1 MADYYP
7 LISRAVANLGPS
19 SPEQRRDLYERA
31 TAALLG
37 QLRHSDPPIPDGDI
51 DRERV
56 SLEDAIRRVE
66 TEVGGGVQRAPEPVV
81 APPMAEPEPP
91 PATVVVQ
98 PPSAAARRPVS
109 AVVPETALPHSPAE
123 SMADTGLPPADGDAG
138 TADDARWRDAGAARP
153 RPPAPRLENRDRRW
167 LRASVIGVAI
177 ALVVGLTATAAMML
191 KHQPS
196 EFLPQTPQQQAA
208 ADANAKIQDRL
219 GGDAPS
225 ATAATDPSRPA
236 APNAG
241 GGAAPSAGQPPQQ
254 TASIPAPQQAAPI
267 GVLQRV
273 ILIEEPPEG
282 SQEVRQTQ
290 GRVRWRLD
298 SVSSGPGEPLDAAVR
313 ADVDLPDAG
322 LKVDLLIRRNRD
334 AALPASH
341 TIELK
346 FAATAS
352 SPTGPVRDVGVP
364 EMRQDEGQR
373 GTPLAGIAVP
383 VTDNLFLTGLSSL
396 SSDVQRNLDLMRGRN
411 WFMVPLRFATGR
423 RAVLLVEKGATGG
436 RTLADALQAW
446 QQG

>member
-19 SPEQRRDLYERA
+19 SPEQRRDLYDRA

-37 QLRHSDPPIPDGDI
+37 QLRNSDPPIPDADI
-51 DRERV
+51 ERERLA
-56 SLEDAIRRVE
+56 LEDAFRRVE
-66 TEVGGGVQRAPEPVV
+66 TDVGGGVQRAVDLPPPPPPVEPAPRPVEEMT
-81 APPMAEPEPP
+81 APPAIPL
-91 PATVVVQ
+91 
-98 PPSAAARRPVS
+98 RRPVS
-109 AVVPETALPHSPAE
+109 AVVPDTAIPPSPAE
-123 SMADTGLPPADGDAG
+123 SMAASTVSPDEAEAVANEDQ
-138 TADDARWRDAGAARP
+138 RWRDAGGARP

-196 EFLPQTPQQQAA
+196 DFLPQAAQQQAA
-208 ADANAKIQDRL
+208 ADGNAKIQDRL
-219 GGDAPS
+219 GGDAPPPVA
-225 ATAATDPSRPA
+225 ATADPTRPPA
-236 APNAG
+236 AGTPAPAG
-241 GGAAPSAGQPPQQ
+241 TPAQPQQSAGLPA
-254 TASIPAPQQAAPI
+254 ASTQAPI

-282 SQEVRQTQ
+282 SQEVRQTA

-298 SVSSGPGEPLDAAVR
+298 SVSSGPSEPLDAAVR
-313 ADVDLPDAG
+313 ADIDLPEAG

-346 FAATAS
+346 FSAAS
-352 SPTGPVRDVGVP
+352 NSPTGPVRDVGVP

-383 VTDNLFLTGLSSL
+383 VTENLFLTGLSSL
-396 SSDVQRNLDLMRGRN
+396 SSDVQRNLDLMRARN
-411 WFMVPLRFATGR
+411 WFMVPLRFASGR
-423 RAVLLVEKGATGG
+423 RAVMLVEKGATGG

>member
-19 SPEQRRDLYERA
+19 SPEQRRDLYDRA

-37 QLRHSDPPIPDGDI
+37 QLRNSDPPIPDADI
-51 DRERV
+51 ERERLA
-56 SLEDAIRRVE
+56 LEDAVRRVE
-66 TEVGGGVQRAPEPVV
+66 TEVGGGVQRAAELPPEPV
-81 APPMAEPEPP
+81 AEPVPP
-91 PATVVVQ
+91 PPPVAVV
-98 PPSAAARRPVS
+98 PPAIPLRRPVS
-109 AVVPETALPHSPAE
+109 AVVPETALPNSPAE
-123 SMADTGLPPADGDAG
+123 SMAAAGGTPGDADGAPADDP
-138 TADDARWRDAGAARP
+138 RWRDAGGARP

-196 EFLPQTPQQQAA
+196 DFLPQTAQQQAPT
-208 ADANAKIQDRL
+208 DGNAKMQDRL
-219 GGDAPS
+219 GGDAPPPVA
-225 ATAATDPSRPA
+225 ATADAARPA
-236 APNAG
+236 APG
-241 GGAAPSAGQPPQQ
+241 GTAPAASPTQPQQ
-254 TASIPAPQQAAPI
+254 SASLPATSTQAPI

-282 SQEVRQTQ
+282 SQDVRQTI

-313 ADVDLPDAG
+313 ADVDLPEAG

-346 FAATAS
+346 FSAAAN

-383 VTDNLFLTGLSSL
+383 VTENLFLTGLSSL
-396 SSDVQRNLDLMRGRN
+396 SSDVQRNLDLMRARN
-411 WFMVPLRFATGR
+411 WFMVPLRFASGR
-423 RAVLLVEKGATGG
+423 RAVMLVEKGATGG